1 MAPSASLQHRTGM
14 GTCCK
19 TLSEVTSST
28 APGAALQC
36 TPVLW
41 NDTIR
46 HNRVALAKER
56 VHDGDAP
63 HPQEKESA
71 LLSHPAK

>member
-19 TLSEVTSST
+19 TFSEVTS
-28 APGAALQC
+28 ALQC